1 MLYPEIYEESRKAIS
16 DGNPEL
22 AEFADWLHLKSNLL
36 GYFPQSLKDSKKL
49 LDWIMYTN
57 YVVHPTAILAS
68 FITIL
73 SSLTARVVFTETGCS
88 TSLFTIAIAPTGS
101 GKDIVTD
108 IPRLIFKFVNRENA
122 VIIQSKIFSEG
133 ALDDIFRENNI
144 VVQVIDE
151 FGDQLGQML
160 SDKNGHLK
168 ALMQKYKTLY
178 SSTNGIYES
187 ARYSNSGSVK
197 ITKIPFTK
205 EKPAFILT
213 GITTKKQLFKHL
225 KEDMLSDGFLNRF
238 IIMNGS
244 EMNPWTTQTLVNK
257 EIPKDIQSHLSSFI
271 ATIYGFKKTDY
282 TDGTAPNKEDFLVLK
297 MSSDAKNYYDSH
309 IGNAYTENSDIYA
322 LCKNDQTGIMQEISV
337 RWRENALRLATAITA
352 YELEAH
358 VTLET
363 LQWCYTFVKTMSL
376 EFLKTFENEA
386 NKSKYEEQKEKA
398 ILWFKMHSGN
408 TNTLHEISTL
418 PQSARVFKN
427 LSRAERMALI
437 DDLVDQ
443 GILKKTA
450 DDKFV
455 EFCN

>member
-1 MLYPEIYEESRKAIS
+1 M
-16 DGNPEL
+16 
-22 AEFADWLHLKSNLL
+22 
-36 GYFPQSLKDSKKL
+36 
-49 LDWIMYTN
+49 
-57 YVVHPTAILAS
+57 
-68 FITIL
+68 
-73 SSLTARVVFTETGCS
+73 
-88 TSLFTIAIAPTGS
+88 
-101 GKDIVTD
+101 
-108 IPRLIFKFVNRENA
+108 
-122 VIIQSKIFSEG
+122 
-133 ALDDIFRENNI
+133 
-144 VVQVIDE
+144 
-151 FGDQLGQML
+151 
-160 SDKNGHLK
+160 
-168 ALMQKYKTLY
+168 Y

-197 ITKIPFTK
+197 ITNVSFTK

-213 GITTKKQLFKHL
+213 GITTKTQLFKDL

-244 EMNPWTTQTLVNK
+244 EMDPWTTKTLVNK

-271 ATIYGFKKTDY
+271 TTIYGFKKTDY

-297 MSSDAKNYYDSH
+297 MSPDAKNYYDSH
-309 IGNAYTENSDIYA
+309 IGNAYTEDSDIYA
-322 LCKNDQTGIMQEISV
+322 LCKNDQSGIMQEISV

-352 YELEAH
+352 YELQPH

-427 LSRAERMALI
+427 LSRAERIALL

-455 EFCN
+455 QFYN